1 MCRIV
6 DDVKL
11 FGGKCRKY
19 FLNCPRIEHTSLK
32 RIIILIFSLRLCF
45 LWQMSQ
51 KLELKSCLIY
61 YISIIVI
68 SSWQE
73 KLWNWNFLRTLDI
86 IHILSTIVSFETSP
100 AEASHPSFCKA
111 AILRRAESWVVSG
124 ANRFY
129 CCKHCPQLA
138 PGHWP
143 LLLRHRV
150 ADIWASIS
158 NRILHFATGCT
169 ASGCLMS
176 RVSSPLISNW
186 KLTSHWAFLWEH
198 IPPRP

>member
-1 MCRIV
+1 MWMYMCRIV

-73 KLWNWNFLRTLDI
+73 KLWNWNFSENIRYYPHIVHNCIFWNQPSWNIASQFLQSRDI
-86 IHILSTIVSFETSP
+86 
-100 AEASHPSFCKA
+100 
-111 AILRRAESWVVSG
+111 AESGELSCEWRKQVLLLQTLSPVST
-124 ANRFY
+124 
-129 CCKHCPQLA
+129 
-138 PGHWP
+138 WP
-143 LLLRHRV
+143 LAAAAPTPSGRHL
-150 ADIWASIS
+150 SI
-158 NRILHFATGCT
+158 N
-169 ASGCLMS
+169 
-176 RVSSPLISNW
+176 
-186 KLTSHWAFLWEH
+186 
-198 IPPRP
+198 